1 MPARTVFLC
10 LVALA
15 GMALSGRVEAA
26 IAPAHLKQ
34 ITEIRKELGKVQSL
48 IAKKNRED
56 AERILG
62 ESEQKLK
69 QIAAEAGVEE
79 NHKAI
84 APLLKQIEHRRAA
97 LAKIS
102 AGGEGRSGGKVFET
116 DVAPILVARCLGC
129 HGETNPRGGLRL
141 DTFAGIIQ
149 GCEGRLV
156 VPKNPEESI
165 LVQRITA
172 TGKQRMPRN
181 GDPLTIEEIQKIT
194 SWIAAGA
201 KFTGENSAP
210 LASLAKAAVG
220 KPAAAPS
227 PVVIQKPAGGET
239 VSFVN
244 DIAPFMVNLCV
255 GCHSGGGRGLEETGF
270 SMETFEKLMRG
281 GRGGAVVLPGNPAES
296 RLWHLVGKQDPIKMP
311 PGQSLIT
318 RTNHRNLETWIRE
331 GAKFDGTDEQARG
344 PLRKLVQTDAE
355 RRAKQ
360 IAALT
365 PDELD
370 QQRHARGL
378 ELWQAAIRKDKPAE
392 HSIDGFSL
400 LGNVSSS
407 RLEEIGVWA
416 AEDAKSLQK
425 LFGIKES
432 RIWRGRLTVFVF
444 KDRFS
449 YSEFVLTNEQA
460 ELPADVKGHARV
472 TPAGDEAYVCLED
485 IGNGSSDESPGVRG
499 MVMSLLT
506 EAVLQRSS
514 RKVPDW
520 VERGLGLA
528 LAARHD
534 PKNPYF
540 RGLAGIAHDAVQ
552 GLEKPHDLFEDGAIA
567 PADLAP
573 VGFTLVTHMMKVG
586 GESQF
591 IRFIN
596 QLTAG
601 KSFPEALKAIYTA
614 DPDSLARSYVASLG
628 SARPTGRKSNRS
640 K

>member
-10 LVALA
+10 FLALA
-15 GMALSGRVEAA
+15 CLVFCGIAEGA
-26 IAPAHLKQ
+26 IAPEHLKQ
-34 ITEIRKELGKVQSL
+34 IAEVRKELGKVQGL
-48 IAKKNRED
+48 IAKKNHDE

-69 QIAAEAGVEE
+69 QVASDAGIDE
-79 NHKAI
+79 NHRAI
-84 APLLKQIEHRRAA
+84 APLLKQIEHRRVA
-97 LAKIS
+97 LKKMS
-102 AGGEGRSGGKVFET
+102 AGGEGRSGGPGFEA
-116 DVAPILVARCLGC
+116 DVAPILVARCLSC
-129 HGETNPRGGLRL
+129 HGADNPRSGLRL
-141 DTFAGIIQ
+141 DSFGEIVK
-149 GCEGRLV
+149 GCGGQLV
-156 VPKNPEESI
+156 VPKKPQESI

-181 GDPLTIEEIQKIT
+181 GEPLTAEEIRKIT

-210 LASLAKAAVG
+210 LASLVKAAAAG
-220 KPAAAPS
+220 KPAEAP
-227 PVVIQKPAGGET
+227 PVVIAKPSGGET
-239 VSFVN
+239 VSFID

-255 GCHSGGGRGLEETGF
+255 GCHSGTGRGVEETGF
-270 SMETFEKLMRG
+270 SIETFEKLMRG
-281 GRGGAVVLPGNPAES
+281 GRGGRVVQPGHPEES

-331 GAKFDGTDEQARG
+331 GAKFDGTDEQAKG
-344 PLRKLVQTDAE
+344 PLRKLVLTDAE

-360 IAALT
+360 MAALS
-365 PDELD
+365 PEELD
-370 QQRHARGL
+370 QQLHARGL
-378 ELWQAAIRKDKPAE
+378 ELWQAAFRKDQPTE
-392 HSIDGFSL
+392 HATEAFTL
-400 LGNVSSS
+400 LGNVPSS
-407 RLEEIGVWA
+407 RLEEIGGFA
-416 AEDAKSLQK
+416 AEDAKALQK
-425 LFGIKES
+425 LFGIKEP
-432 RIWRGRLTVFVF
+432 RIWRGKLTVFVF

-460 ELPADVKGHARV
+460 ELPAEVKGHSRASSR
-472 TPAGDEAYVCLED
+472 GDDTYVCLED
-485 IGNGSSDESPGVRG
+485 LGDASSDEYPGVRAT
-499 MVMSLLT
+499 VMSLLT
-506 EAVLQRSS
+506 EAVLQRSTA
-514 RKVPDW
+514 KIPDW
-520 VERGLGLA
+520 AERGLGLA

-534 PKNPYF
+534 PKNAYF
-540 RGLAGIAHDAVQ
+540 RGLAGAAHDAV
-552 GLEKPHDLFEDGAIA
+552 GALEKPHDLFQSGAIA

-573 VGFTLVTHMMKVG
+573 VGYTLVVHMMKIG

-614 DPDSLARSYVASLG
+614 DPDSLARSYMASLG
-628 SARPTGRKSNRS
+628 SARPAGKRSNRP